1 MTTPAAEP
9 AVPDAV
15 VTLDSVTKRYQRRD
29 LYTDASLR
37 IMPGRSHAIVG
48 PNGSGKSVMM
58 RLMCGFL
65 RPDAGT
71 VTIHPHYLDAGRTFP
86 DRFGVVIDKP
96 GMLPHLTGFENL
108 RRLAEIQRRI
118 GPERIREVMASFG
131 LDPYARQR
139 VHQYSLGMKQKLNL
153 CQAVMEDPEVL
164 VLDEPFNALD
174 ADSAEALRERLEE
187 FVDHGGTLVFT
198 SHDSRDVER
207 LAQSVIRLENGTVS
221 QQDAESATA

>member
-1 MTTPAAEP
+1 MTTTAAEP
-9 AVPDAV
+9 TVPDAV
-15 VTLDSVTKRYQRRD
+15 VTLESVTKRYQRRV
-29 LYTDASLR
+29 LYADASVR
-37 IMPGRSHAIVG
+37 IRPGRAHAIVG

-118 GPERIREVMASFG
+118 GPERIRDVMTSFG
-131 LDPYARQR
+131 LDPHARQR
-139 VHQYSLGMKQKLNL
+139 VQQYSLGMKQKLNL
-153 CQAVMEDPEVL
+153 CQAVMEEPDVL

-174 ADSAEALRERLEE
+174 SDSAESLRGRLEQ
-187 FVDHGGTLVFT
+187 FVAEGGTLVFT

-207 LAQSVIRLENGTVS
+207 LADTVIRIDDGTVTHE
-221 QQDAESATA
+221 DIR